1 MTRSPIELSWT
12 AKNMFSFGQI
22 TIMVMGRGASSKEM
36 FPSGENE
43 HYEHVIIV
51 KTGLSNLKRLAM
63 ISSDNGKMVAGN
75 PSEVC

>member
-1 MTRSPIELSWT
+1 
-12 AKNMFSFGQI
+12 
-22 TIMVMGRGASSKEM
+22 MVLGRGASSKEM
-36 FPSGENE
+36 FPLDENE
-43 HYEHVIIV
+43 HCEHVIFV

>member
-1 MTRSPIELSWT
+1 
-12 AKNMFSFGQI
+12 
-22 TIMVMGRGASSKEM
+22 MVLGRGASSEEM
-36 FPSGENE
+36 FPLSENE

-51 KTGLSNLKRLAM
+51 ATELSNFKRLAM